1 MSNIF
6 LGMQQ
11 ALVWSATIFIMIDY
25 LGQVPASTCPIPHL
39 YIHLYPYVKGKATA
53 GGMAAILCSG

>member
-1 MSNIF
+1 VAVSNIF

-25 LGQVPASTCPIPHL
+25 LGQVPVSTFLI
-39 YIHLYPYVKGKATA
+39 ISIRNDR
-53 GGMAAILCSG
+53 GMAAMLRSSG

>member
-1 MSNIF
+1 VVATSNIF

-25 LGQVPASTCPIPHL
+25 LG
-39 YIHLYPYVKGKATA
+39 
-53 GGMAAILCSG
+53 MMM